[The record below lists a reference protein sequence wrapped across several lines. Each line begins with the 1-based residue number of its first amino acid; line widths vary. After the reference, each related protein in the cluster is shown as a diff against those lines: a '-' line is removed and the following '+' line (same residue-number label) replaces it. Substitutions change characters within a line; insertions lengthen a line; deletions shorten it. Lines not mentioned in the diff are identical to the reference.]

1 MVSIF
6 RRRMSETEN
15 FIAIEGVD
23 GSGKATHTELLY
35 KFLVNERGRSVLKLS
50 FPQYGKPSAI
60 YIEKYLN
67 GEYGSADDV
76 PADLGALPFAID
88 RFAAKPIIEA
98 QLLLP
103 SSVVITDRYVASNL
117 AHQGTKIAD
126 QKARHEFYERTMR
139 AEYEILGIPRPGK
152 NIVLLLP
159 INIAQSNVD
168 KKGTRGYT
176 TLTRDIHEANSSHL
190 DRAKSNYEELC
201 RLYPEEFI
209 PIQCVDRNGQMRT
222 INDIQ
227 LEIRKVLD
235 I

>member
-1 MVSIF
+1 
-6 RRRMSETEN
+6 MSETEN

-126 QKARHEFYERTMR
+126 QKARH
-139 AEYEILGIPRPGK
+139 
-152 NIVLLLP
+152 
-159 INIAQSNVD
+159 
-168 KKGTRGYT
+168 
-176 TLTRDIHEANSSHL
+176 
-190 DRAKSNYEELC
+190 
-201 RLYPEEFI
+201 
-209 PIQCVDRNGQMRT
+209 
-222 INDIQ
+222 
-227 LEIRKVLD
+227 
-235 I
+235 